1 MKGSLLHPF
10 ISSLFISA
18 GQRVHFVPIKEIV
31 QHCCVG
37 GRVGQAAA
45 ARGSVRPPPPP
56 PPSPSQPASLLQS
69 PSEYQ
74 LGNLL
79 SFLWNKYSYVKE
91 NNVQIIIFYNT
102 KYCHDR
108 PHISCLLKIEEVE
121 ETWDGLSSTKDGN
134 GFSFSI
140 LAYGPLWPLNTQH
153 MFINQESNATPDIIK
168 LKVCELD
175 KKLCSISAAAAVFIS
190 PPLQCRPVWPLESNI
205 SKY

>member
-1 MKGSLLHPF
+1 M
-10 ISSLFISA
+10 
-18 GQRVHFVPIKEIV
+18 

-56 PPSPSQPASLLQS
+56 WPSQPASLLQS

-79 SFLWNKYSYVKE
+79 SSCETNIHMKE
-91 NNVQIIIFYNT
+91 NDVQIITFYNT
-102 KYCHDR
+102 EYCHDR

-121 ETWDGLSSTKDGN
+121 ETWDGLSSTENGN

-140 LAYGPLWPLNTQH
+140 LGYGPL
-153 MFINQESNATPDIIK
+153 
-168 LKVCELD
+168 
-175 KKLCSISAAAAVFIS
+175 
-190 PPLQCRPVWPLESNI
+190 
-205 SKY
+205 